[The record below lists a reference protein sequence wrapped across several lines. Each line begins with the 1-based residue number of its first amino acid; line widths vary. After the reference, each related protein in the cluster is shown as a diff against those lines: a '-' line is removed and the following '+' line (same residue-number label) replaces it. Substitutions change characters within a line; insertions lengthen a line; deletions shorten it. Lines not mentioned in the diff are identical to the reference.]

1 MGKWYNDGMLYRAA
15 AEEGQGCAGLLFIQW
30 RDVRLAGR
38 GGGRG
43 GWNGAGGKGHQCLVV
58 SSHVGN
64 GMVEAEEV
72 DVFASEQGYLG
83 QRLTHGV
90 EELTQALQEARL
102 ADVVCGL
109 KVGNALRRRAQPE
122 RIAIEGEW
130 GLPPGWWDD

>member
-1 MGKWYNDGMLYRAA
+1 MMACCTGRRQRKAKVAPGFSLFSGGTCVWQG
-15 AEEGQGCAGLLFIQW
+15 EGGA
-30 RDVRLAGR
+30 
-38 GGGRG
+38 RG
-43 GWNGAGGKGHQCLVV
+43 GWNGADGKGHQCLVV